1 MECSQRNGRIDG
13 YRLIYYPTGNSGDM
27 ESILIDGSYTDTFTI
42 VGLQPRVDY
51 TLNLTAASG
60 NYTLFSEE
68 SSIISKLTSTP
79 PGKHQTPLILPIML
93 KNIITHA
100 AVGFLFQGRLYGNNS
115 IVSLA
120 EIGEGRDALL
130 CVTNKI
136 DCCGGKAVDSDISV
150 EVMWFNGS
158 TTISNETERVL
169 VSPLVGTKPSFTSSL
184 FIHPL
189 IDSDNASNFICQA
202 SIHSDSIF
210 IEQSNVGEGS
220 IHIAVQQRSE
230 LIIYYH

>member
-130 CVTNKI
+130 CIT
-136 DCCGGKAVDSDISV
+136 
-150 EVMWFNGS
+150 
-158 TTISNETERVL
+158 NETVCCKSTN
-169 VSPLVGTKPSFTSSL
+169 VPSPMREWFFPNGTSIKIEGEKHNFYRNRDSSIVRFNRRNNAISPTGIFKCIIPISIQQSKIITST
-184 FIHPL
+184 
-189 IDSDNASNFICQA
+189 
-202 SIHSDSIF
+202 
-210 IEQSNVGEGS
+210 
-220 IHIAVQQRSE
+220 IHIGIYDIGKGNLCV
-230 LIIYYH
+230 YYHDINY

>member
-130 CVTNKI
+130 CITNGT
-136 DCCGGKAVDSDISV
+136 DCCRGSQLTSTR
-150 EVMWFNGS
+150 EWYFPNG
-158 TTISNETERVL
+158 TQVRVYG
-169 VSPLVGTKPSFTSSL
+169 SG
-184 FIHPL
+184 
-189 IDSDNASNFICQA
+189 
-202 SIHSDSIF
+202 DSIYRDRGSSVVRLNRRHNATSPTG
-210 IEQSNVGEGS
+210 IYQCVIPSLTGLINIYIGIYHDEQGN
-220 IHIAVQQRSE
+220 
-230 LIIYYH
+230 LIVLKLLLLLCYCESLE